1 MSKLYVVGIG
11 PGGLNHMTFEARQA
25 IEDADVIV
33 GYQAY
38 LDFIEPLLAG
48 KVLYSSGMMRE
59 VERCSQALT
68 IAASGKTVALVSSG
82 DAGIYGMAG
91 LALELADEPDAP
103 YGDVEVVVVP
113 GVSAVQA
120 AASVLGAPLMHDFAV
135 ISLSDLLTP
144 LEKIRKRLKAAA
156 EADFVVA
163 LYNPRSKGR
172 TTQIEEAAAI
182 LTAARGPQVPVGIVR
197 NACRDGEERII
208 TTLGE
213 MLNHPIDMF
222 SLVIVGNAST
232 RLCKDGR
239 IVTPRGY
246 ATRGDSQNPNRR
258 KRGAVAASDAPVPD
272 PHALMF
278 CGTGSDVGKSVLA
291 AGFCR
296 ILKRHG
302 LSVAPFKSQNM
313 ALNSVVTPE
322 GGEIGRAQGVQAEAC
337 GIAPHTDMNPILLKP
352 NSDTGSQVIVQ
363 GKVVRNMGVKE
374 YNAFKPEA
382 FMKVEESFQRLRER
396 YSFIVMEG
404 AGSIAEINLREHD
417 IANLKVAAMAG
428 APVILIADIDR
439 GGVFAQIVGTI
450 ELLTPEEK
458 ALVKGVIINKFRG
471 DASLLASGIE
481 YVEQRTGVPVLGVLP
496 WFKGLALPEE
506 DSVAL
511 QRKPA
516 APKELQSG
524 EKLRVGVVRLPR
536 ISNYTDFSAL
546 EAEPDVELY
555 YIHSPWLV
563 ETMDL
568 VIVPGTKSTIADL
581 VAIREQGIADAIS
594 SYRGP
599 VVGICGGY
607 QMLGVTVN
615 DPDRVESSLE
625 STEGLGLLDVV
636 TTMLKEKQ
644 THQVEGK
651 LLPAGQEVAPGCGP
665 SVAGYEIH
673 MGESVLGR
681 DASPFARIS
690 SRSGTVTEL
699 EEGAV
704 SADGRVFGTYLHG
717 IFDNH
722 GFRTAFLNRIRR
734 QKGMPE
740 QAEAALAP
748 DPFDQL
754 AAHMEKHLDLER
766 IFQICGI
773 SPLRVPPLQPSPSRG
788 VHAALPPR
796 ENGQKPILLPPEGG
810 GREGGSESTVA

>member
-38 LDFIEPLLAG
+38 LDFIQPLLAG
-48 KVLYSSGMMRE
+48 KLLYSSGMMRE
-59 VERCSQALT
+59 VERCSQALAV
-68 IAASGKTVALVSSG
+68 AASGKTVALVSSG

-103 YGDVEVVVVP
+103 SGVEVVVVP

-144 LEKIRKRLKAAA
+144 LEKIRQRLRAAA

-182 LTAARGPQVPVGIVR
+182 LIAARGSQVPVGIVR

-222 SLVIVGNAST
+222 SIVIIGNAST

-246 ATRGDSQNPNRR
+246 ATRGESQNPNRR
-258 KRGAVAASDAPVPD
+258 KRSAGMDTAAPGAD
-272 PHALMF
+272 PHAVMF
-278 CGTGSDVGKSVLA
+278 CGTGSDVGKSVLT

-313 ALNSVVTPE
+313 ALNSAVTPE

-337 GIAPHTDMNPILLKP
+337 GIPPHTDMNPILLKP

-382 FMKVEESFQRLRER
+382 FLKVKESFQRLRER

-428 APVILIADIDR
+428 APAILVADIDR
-439 GGVFAQIVGTI
+439 GGVFAQIVGTL

-481 YVEQRTGVPVLGVLP
+481 YVENRTGVPVLGVLP

-511 QRKPA
+511 QKKPA
-516 APKELQSG
+516 VPKEPQSG
-524 EKLRVGVVRLPR
+524 ERLRVGVVRLPR
-536 ISNYTDFSAL
+536 ISNYTDFAVL
-546 EAEPDVELY
+546 EAEPDVDLY

-568 VIVPGTKSTIADL
+568 VIIPGTKSTIADL
-581 VAIREQGIADAIS
+581 VSIREQGIADALS
-594 SYRGP
+594 RFQGA

-615 DPDRVESSLE
+615 DPDRVETSLE
-625 STEGLGLLDVV
+625 SAQGLGLLDVV

-644 THQVEGK
+644 THQAQGE
-651 LLPAGQEVAPGCGP
+651 LLPAGEGVAPGCSP
-665 SVAGYEIH
+665 AIAGYEIH
-673 MGESVLGR
+673 MGESVLGSG
-681 DASPFARIS
+681 ASPFARIC
-690 SRSGTVTEL
+690 SRSGSDTDL

-722 GFRTAFLNRIRR
+722 GFRTAFLNRLRR
-734 QKGMPE
+734 RKGIPE

-748 DPFDQL
+748 DPFDEL

-773 SPLRVPPLQPSPSRG
+773 SPLRVHPPQTFPPGRG
-788 VHAALPPR
+788 SHAASPAQENDR
-796 ENGQKPILLPPEGG
+796 EPNLLPPEG
-810 GREGGSESTVA
+810 RDGGSETTVA